1 MSKLFLKYLSSV
13 VILYLLSMAV
23 DTIIIR
29 DIPSLLLMG
38 LVLLLVNL
46 LIKPLLLLLTLP
58 VNIITFNIFSFVV
71 NAWTIMLAD
80 LFVKG
85 ITMNGFL
92 NSLLAAFLIAVL
104 QHLLIT
110 SRKDAHDRN

>member
-85 ITMNGFL
+85 IRMNGFW
-92 NSLLAAFLIAVL
+92 NSLLAAFLIAAL

-110 SRKDAHDRN
+110 SRKDSRDIN

>member
-1 MSKLFLKYLSSV
+1 MSKLGLKYLSSV
-13 VILYLLSMAV
+13 ATIYLLSMAI
-23 DTIIIR
+23 DSIIIKN
-29 DIPSLLLMG
+29 IPALLLMG

-58 VNIITFNIFSFVV
+58 INIITLNLFSFVV

-85 ITMNGFL
+85 INMNGFL
-92 NSLLAAFLIAVL
+92 NSLLAAFIISVL
-104 QHLLIT
+104 QHVLVATI
-110 SRKDAHDRN
+110 KD